1 MKPID
6 NFDAIETP
14 NEYKRL
20 VPGGYICRITKVEDH
35 PDKQYLKV
43 EYDIAD
49 GMYKNYWSDTAERNG
64 WWGGDFVKS
73 YREGSKAIGFFKQFI
88 KAVEDSN
95 NGYVFKWDEQTLAGK
110 LVGLV
115 IGEEEYAKRTGGI
128 GSRMTVNKTVS
139 VATIREGGFA
149 VPKKKEM
156 AAAVETPVSSSVSD
170 DDLPFDF

>member
-1 MKPID
+1 MKPIN
-6 NFDAIETP
+6 NFDTVETP
-14 NEYKRL
+14 REYKRL
-20 VPGGYICRITKVEDH
+20 VPGGYICRITRVEDH
-35 PDKQYLKV
+35 PDKEYLKI

-95 NGYVFKWDEQTLAGK
+95 SGYTFRWDEQTLVGK

-115 IGEEEYAKRTGGI
+115 LGEEEYNKRTGGVGI
-128 GSRMTVNKTVS
+128 RLSVRKTVS
-139 VATIREGGFA
+139 VATIREGGYS
-149 VPKKKEM
+149 VPQKL

-170 DDLPFDF
+170 DDLPFDFD